1 MSEFP
6 AQTENRRFLILE
18 TIRENQEIVTDV
30 LIALREGDYRHAG
43 VLIDSLYGTE
53 RYALMHPEGILTGEQ
68 RKQIY
73 ETL

>member
-18 TIRENQEIVTDV
+18 TVRENQELVTDV
-30 LIALREGDYRHAG
+30 LIALREGDYRHAARL
-43 VLIDSLYGTE
+43 VDSLYGTE

-68 RKQIY
+68 RKRIF
-73 ETL
+73 EAV